1 MGIGEGDSTAED
13 NTYNTKSD
21 LESVVNLSS
30 AKELEEKTA

>member
-21 LESVVNLSS
+21 LENMANLSPV
-30 AKELEEKTA
+30 KELEEKTV